1 MTNDE
6 GISKP
11 KSRITSRYCGRGW
24 PANQGVENEH
34 PWFSNRENCGEDQ
47 WYNASGLC
55 VEKSLPTTA
64 PRLSPGG
71 RFRAAKSP
79 GPAVQFEMANPL
91 HRRRARRRS
100 CCQARK
106 ALPKYGKQRR
116 TKNDF
121 QRHPIPHS
129 STNGCDRPCQPASQF
144 GRRPVDL
151 QCAAT
156 EAANLMATFHLIA
169 LRLRSKN
176 IPTLA
181 RNREFDARNDRRSKQ
196 TPGEANHNQ

>member
-34 PWFSNRENCGEDQ
+34 PWFSDRENCGEDQ
-47 WYNASGLC
+47 WYNASELC

-79 GPAVQFEMANPL
+79 GPAVQFELAKTL
-91 HRRRARRRS
+91 HRRQTDAVAAAKPGRHFRNTASNVEQKTISSDIRFHTHRPMAATGHANQHRNSDAARSIFNVQRL
-100 CCQARK
+100 K
-106 ALPKYGKQRR
+106 RR
-116 TKNDF
+116 TGWPLF
-121 QRHPIPHS
+121 IGSP
-129 STNGCDRPCQPASQF
+129 
-144 GRRPVDL
+144 
-151 QCAAT
+151 
-156 EAANLMATFHLIA
+156 
-169 LRLRSKN
+169 
-176 IPTLA
+176 
-181 RNREFDARNDRRSKQ
+181 FD
-196 TPGEANHNQ
+196 